1 MASEERATTYNPRVH
16 DRRSIRLTGYDY
28 SQAGAYFVTVVVR
41 DRSCSFGSV
50 VDGAVQLND
59 TGRLVRDSWEWLAVR
74 YPYVTLDEYVVM
86 PNHLHGIIAMTDPC
100 RGGSRTAQTPVRRQ
114 PLGRMIGAFKTVS
127 TKRLN
132 LARRTPGRPIWQ
144 RNYYERV
151 IRDDEELAGVRE
163 YIVNNP
169 TQWELD
175 KYNPEIQVNRT
186 RPY

>member
-1 MASEERATTYNPRVH
+1 MPPEERPASYDPETY
-16 DRRSIRLTGYDY
+16 DRRSIRLKGYDY
-28 SQAGAYFVTVVVR
+28 SQAGAYFVTLVVR
-41 DRSCSFGSV
+41 DRSCLFGNV
-50 VDGAVQLND
+50 ADGAVQLND
-59 TGRLVRDSWEWLAVR
+59 AGRLVGDSWEWLAAR

-86 PNHLHGIIAMTDPC
+86 PNHLHGIIAVANQC
-100 RGGSRTAQTPVRRQ
+100 RGGSRTAQTLPRRQ

-132 LARRTPGRPIWQ
+132 LTRKTPGRKVWQ

-151 IRDDEELAGVRE
+151 IRNDKELTAIRE

-169 TQWELD
+169 VRWELD
-175 KYNPEIQVNRT
+175 KYNLETRSKPT

>member
-1 MASEERATTYNPRVH
+1 MASDERAAIYDPTAHN
-16 DRRSIRLTGYDY
+16 RRSIRLTGYDY
-28 SQAGAYFVTVVVR
+28 SQAGAYFVTLVVR
-41 DRSCSFGSV
+41 DRSSLFGGV

-59 TGRLVRDSWEWLAVR
+59 AGRLVRDSWEWLAER

-86 PNHLHGIIAMTDPC
+86 PNHLHGIIAITNQC
-100 RGGSRTAQTPVRRQ
+100 RGGSRTAQTLARRQ

-132 LARRTPGRPIWQ
+132 LARKTPGRPIWQ

-151 IRDDEELAGVRE
+151 IRNDEELTAIRE

-169 TQWELD
+169 VRWELD
-175 KYNPEIQVNRT
+175 KYNPET
-186 RPY
+186 RSKPTHPY